1 MDGVLVVDKPEG
13 ITSHDVVAA
22 ARRALRE
29 KRIGHTGTLDPLA
42 TGVLPLA
49 CGKATRLVRFLS
61 ASAKTYEA
69 TVRFGVTTDTY
80 DVTGTETGRVP
91 GRVSETEV
99 TRVLSR
105 FIGSY
110 EQVPPPYSA
119 KKVDGVRAYLL
130 ARRDEPVVLKP
141 VAVHVDALEM
151 LSFDGERAGIRV
163 TCSAGYY
170 VRSLAHDLGQ
180 AVGVGGCLETLRRVR
195 SGDFAIEQAIP
206 LDELCAAEPAEAI
219 DWLLPLERLLP
230 DLEAVTV
237 TDEGR
242 LRVTHGRELQP
253 SHFTEAP
260 VTTGGVGRRPP
271 AGWTRILDTDG
282 RLLALGQPGKSPDSL
297 HPELVLV

>member
-1 MDGVLVVDKPEG
+1 MDGVLIVDKPEG

-22 ARRALRE
+22 ARRVLRE

-80 DVTGTETGRVP
+80 DITGTETGRVP
-91 GRVSETEV
+91 GRVSRDEV
-99 TRVLSR
+99 MRVLPR
-105 FIGSY
+105 FVGRY
-110 EQVPPPYSA
+110 EQMPPPYSA

-130 ARRDEPVVLKP
+130 ARRDEPVTLKP
-141 VAVHVDALEM
+141 VQVHVSALE
-151 LSFDGERAGIRV
+151 LLAFDGERAGFRV

-170 VRSLAHDLGQ
+170 VRSFAHDLGQ
-180 AVGVGGCLETLRRVR
+180 AMGVGACLESLRRTQ
-195 SGDFAIEQAIP
+195 SGDFTVEQAIGM
-206 LDELCAAEPAEAI
+206 DELCSAEPVEMAE
-219 DWLLPLERLLP
+219 WLIPLQRLLP
-230 DLEAVTV
+230 HLEAVTV

-242 LRVTHGRELQP
+242 LRVAHGRELER
-253 SHFTEAP
+253 SHFTP
-260 VTTGGVGRRPP
+260 GVPGGTNAGGRQPEQ
-271 AGWTRILDTDG
+271 WTRILDTDG
-282 RLLALGQPGKSPDSL
+282 HLLALGQPGKSPDSL